1 MERNNITTGKEA
13 RKKMLRAIKIC
24 ADAVGSTMGTGGN
37 NGLIE
42 AMASPGYLLTNDG
55 ATLLESMVFEDPHE
69 KMGHSILMESV
80 SRSNKG
86 SGDGSSGATKLTDKI
101 LQLGDKRLDGGFL
114 RRKIHVMDLKREL
127 ESCIP
132 VIEQAI
138 DEQRRP
144 ISVDDV
150 WKVAAISAEDE
161 EIGRKIGEIYK
172 EIGKDGIIH
181 WDISKTGED
190 YHTIGQG
197 LTVEGAGIASPYMF
211 DMDKTTGSYAQHAKM
226 VNPSI
231 IVSREKITTG
241 AAFESIFST
250 LNAKGKKEVVIFC
263 EDFEVQAVAHL
274 VMTYQRQGF
283 RAVLV
288 KLPTIYGDV
297 WGEDLAKA
305 SGATIIDPSVGLSL
319 KDMNETHIGQLGHI
333 TITKGDTFVDGIKDM
348 SEHIAYIKGL
358 EDEDRVKRLN
368 TKTAR
373 YFVGA
378 LSDAALSYRRLKV
391 EDAINAAQQAL
402 LGGIVVGGG
411 LALAKIKT
419 GNKILDKALKAPHE
433 QIVKN
438 MGKTFSE
445 KDMEEQEVFDPANV
459 VLNAAKNA
467 ISVSAAI
474 LTANTVITYPRFLQ
488 PQNNEI
494 PS

>member
-1 MERNNITTGKEA
+1 MQNNITTGKEA
-13 RKKMLRAIKIC
+13 REKMMNAIGIC
-24 ADAVGSTMGTGGN
+24 SEAVGATMGTSGN
-37 NGLIE
+37 NGLVE

-55 ATLLESMVFEDPHE
+55 ATLLESMKFEDPIE
-69 KMGHSILMESV
+69 EMGHRILLEAV
-80 SRSNKG
+80 SRANKA
-86 SGDGSSGATKLTDKI
+86 SGDGSSTTTVLTHAI
-101 LQLGDKRLDGGFL
+101 LKEGQEFLGENT
-114 RRKIHVMDLKREL
+114 MALKRDL
-127 ESCIP
+127 EACIP
-132 VIEQAI
+132 AIEQAVS
-138 DEQRRP
+138 EMKRE

-172 EIGKDGIIH
+172 QIDKDGIIH

-226 VNPSI
+226 VNPQI

-241 AAFESIFST
+241 AAFEGIFSS

-305 SGATIIDPSVGLSL
+305 SGATIIDPSRGLAI
-319 KDMNETHIGQLGHI
+319 KDMKEEHIGQLGHI
-333 TITKGDTFVDGIKDM
+333 TITKGDTFVDGIKDITD
-348 SEHIAYIKGL
+348 HIEYVRGL

-378 LSDAALSYRRLKV
+378 ISDAALSYRRLKV

-411 LALAKIKT
+411 LALASIKT

-438 MGKTFSE
+438 MGKSFTAE
-445 KDMEEQEVFDPANV
+445 TMEEQEVYDPANV

-467 ISVSAAI
+467 ISVAASI
-474 LTANTVITYPRFLQ
+474 LTANTVVTYPRFMPQ
-488 PQNNEI
+488 PEQQV
-494 PS
+494 

>member
-1 MERNNITTGKEA
+1 MQNNITIGKEA
-13 RKKMLRAIKIC
+13 REGLMRGVVRS
-24 ADAVGSTMGTGGN
+24 ADAVGPTMGSRGN
-37 NGLIE
+37 NGLVE

-55 ATLLESMVFEDPHE
+55 ATLLESMKFEDPIE
-69 KMGHSILMESV
+69 EMGHRILLEAV
-80 SRSNKG
+80 SRANKA
-86 SGDGSSGATKLTDKI
+86 SGDGSSTTTVLTRAI
-101 LQLGDKRLDGGFL
+101 LEEGQPYLRKRILGEKMSV
-114 RRKIHVMDLKREL
+114 IDLKNSL
-127 ESCIP
+127 EACIP
-132 VIEQAI
+132 AIEQSI
-138 DEQRRP
+138 NEQKKE

-161 EIGRKIGEIYK
+161 EIGRKIGGIYK

-211 DMDKTTGSYAQHAKM
+211 DMDKTTGMYAQHAKM
-226 VNPSI
+226 VNAQI

-241 AAFESIFST
+241 AAFEQIFST

-297 WGEDLAKA
+297 WGEDLAVA
-305 SGATIIDPSVGLSL
+305 SGATVIDPAKGLAL
-319 KDMNETHIGQLGHI
+319 KDLKEEHTGQFGNI
-333 TITKGDTFVDGIKDM
+333 TITKGDTFVDGIKDLK
-348 SEHIAYIKGL
+348 EHIGRIS
-358 EDEDRVKRLN
+358 EDEDRAKRLN

-459 VLNAAKNA
+459 VVNAAKNA
-467 ISVSAAI
+467 ISVAASI
-474 LTANTVITYPRFLQ
+474 LTANTVITYPRFMQ
-488 PQNNEI
+488 PQNEA
-494 PS
+494 PQ

>member
-1 MERNNITTGKEA
+1 MQNNITIGKEA
-13 RKKMLRAIKIC
+13 REGLMRGVSKSA
-24 ADAVGSTMGTGGN
+24 AAVGPTMGSRGN

-55 ATLLESMVFEDPHE
+55 ATLLESMKFEDPIE
-69 KMGHSILMESV
+69 EMGHRILLEAV
-80 SRSNKG
+80 SRANKS
-86 SGDGSSGATKLTDKI
+86 SGDGSSTTTVLTHAI
-101 LQLGDKRLDGGFL
+101 LKEGQRFQNGNP
-114 RRKIHVMDLKREL
+114 MELKRSL
-127 ESCIP
+127 EDCILA
-132 VIEQAI
+132 IEQSI
-138 DEQRRP
+138 NEQKKE

-172 EIGKDGIIH
+172 EITKDGIIH

-211 DMDKTTGSYAQHAKM
+211 DMDKTTGMYAQHAKM
-226 VNPSI
+226 VNPQI

-241 AAFESIFST
+241 AAFEQIFSS

-283 RAVLV
+283 RAILV

-297 WGEDLAKA
+297 WGEDLAVA
-305 SGATIIDPSVGLSL
+305 AGATVIDPSRGLAL
-319 KDMNETHIGQLGHI
+319 KDMKEEHIGQFGNL

-348 SEHIAYIKGL
+348 TEHIERIK
-358 EDEDRVKRLN
+358 EDEDRAKRLN

-438 MGKTFSE
+438 MGKSFTAE
-445 KDMEEQEVFDPANV
+445 TMEEQEVFDPANV
-459 VLNAAKNA
+459 VVNAAKNA

-474 LTANTVITYPRFLQ
+474 LTANTVITYPRFMQ
-488 PQNNEI
+488 PQNEA
-494 PS
+494 PQ

>member
-1 MERNNITTGKEA
+1 MRGVSKSA
-13 RKKMLRAIKIC
+13 A
-24 ADAVGSTMGTGGN
+24 AVGPTMGSKGN

-42 AMASPGYLLTNDG
+42 AIASPGYLLTNDG
-55 ATLLESMVFEDPHE
+55 ATLLESMKFECPIE
-69 KMGHSILMESV
+69 EMGHRILLEAV
-80 SRSNKG
+80 SRANKS
-86 SGDGSSGATKLTDKI
+86 SGDGSSTTTVLTHAI
-101 LQLGDKRLDGGFL
+101 LKEGQRFQA
-114 RRKIHVMDLKREL
+114 RNPMELKRSL
-127 ESCIP
+127 EDCIP
-132 VIEQAI
+132 AIEQSI
-138 DEQRRP
+138 NEQKKE

-161 EIGRKIGEIYK
+161 EIGRKIGDIYK
-172 EIGKDGIIH
+172 EISKDGIIH

-211 DMDKTTGSYAQHAKM
+211 DVDKTSGQYSQHAKM
-226 VNPSI
+226 VNPQV

-241 AAFESIFST
+241 AAFEQIFST

-305 SGATIIDPSVGLSL
+305 SGATIIDPSRGLAL
-319 KDMNETHIGQLGHI
+319 KDLKEEHTGTLGHI
-333 TITKGDTFVDGIKDM
+333 TITKGDTFVDGIKDLA
-348 SEHIAYIKGL
+348 EHIEYVRSL

-438 MGKTFSE
+438 MGKSFTAE
-445 KDMEEQEVFDPANV
+445 TMEEQEVYDPANV

-467 ISVSAAI
+467 ISVAASI
-474 LTANTVITYPRFLQ
+474 LTANTVITYPRFMQ
-488 PQNNEI
+488 QNHEVPQ
-494 PS
+494 

>member
-13 RKKMLRAIKIC
+13 REKMMKAIGIC
-24 ADAVGSTMGTGGN
+24 REAVGATMGTAGN
-37 NGLIE
+37 NGLVE

-55 ATLLESMVFEDPHE
+55 ATLLESMMFEDPIE
-69 KMGHSILMESV
+69 EMGHKILLEAV
-80 SRSNKG
+80 SRANKA
-86 SGDGSSGATKLTDKI
+86 SGDGSSTTTVLTHAI
-101 LQLGDKRLDGGFL
+101 LEEGQAFLGENT
-114 RRKIHVMDLKREL
+114 MELKRSL
-127 ESCIP
+127 EACIP
-132 VIEQAI
+132 ALEQSI
-138 DEQRRP
+138 NEQKKE

-161 EIGRKIGEIYK
+161 EIGRKIGGIYK

-211 DMDKTTGSYAQHAKM
+211 DMDKTTGMYAQHAKM
-226 VNPSI
+226 VNAQI

-241 AAFESIFST
+241 AAFEQIFST

-297 WGEDLAKA
+297 WGEDLAVA
-305 SGATIIDPSVGLSL
+305 SGATVIDPAKGLAL
-319 KDMNETHIGQLGHI
+319 KDLKEEHIGQFGNI
-333 TITKGDTFVDGIKDM
+333 TITKGDTFVDGIKDLK
-348 SEHIAYIKGL
+348 EHIERIS
-358 EDEDRVKRLN
+358 EDEDRAKRLN

-438 MGKTFSE
+438 MGKSFSE

-459 VLNAAKNA
+459 VVNAAKNA

-474 LTANTVITYPRFLQ
+474 LTANTVITYPRFMQ
-488 PQNNEI
+488 PQNEA
-494 PS
+494 PQ

>member
-1 MERNNITTGKEA
+1 
-13 RKKMLRAIKIC
+13 
-24 ADAVGSTMGTGGN
+24 MGTAGN
-37 NGLIE
+37 NGLVE

-55 ATLLESMVFEDPHE
+55 ATLLESMKFEDPIE
-69 KMGHSILMESV
+69 EMGHRILLEAV
-80 SRSNKG
+80 SRANKA
-86 SGDGSSGATKLTDKI
+86 SGDGSSTTTVLTHAI
-101 LQLGDKRLDGGFL
+101 LEEGQQFLGENT
-114 RRKIHVMDLKREL
+114 MELKRSL
-127 ESCIP
+127 EACIP
-132 VIEQAI
+132 AIEQSI
-138 DEQRRP
+138 NEQKKE

-161 EIGRKIGEIYK
+161 EIGRKIGGIYK

-211 DMDKTTGSYAQHAKM
+211 DMDKATGMYAQHSKM
-226 VNPSI
+226 VNAQI

-241 AAFESIFST
+241 AAFEGIFST

-297 WGEDLAKA
+297 WGEDLAVA
-305 SGATIIDPSVGLSL
+305 SGATVIDPAKGLAL
-319 KDMNETHIGQLGHI
+319 KDIKEEHIGQFGNI
-333 TITKGDTFVDGIKDM
+333 TITKGDTFVDGIKDLK
-348 SEHIAYIKGL
+348 EHIERIK
-358 EDEDRVKRLN
+358 EDEDRAKRLN

-391 EDAINAAQQAL
+391 EDAINAGQQAL

-411 LALAKIKT
+411 LALAQIET

-438 MGKTFSE
+438 MGRSFSA

-459 VLNAAKNA
+459 VVNAAKNA

-474 LTANTVITYPRFLQ
+474 LTANTVITYPRFMPQ
-488 PQNNEI
+488 PEQQV
-494 PS
+494 